1 MKLLLFGCLIGLAL
15 STVAAASPPSE
26 IKLTYDLKEHI
37 LKATI
42 VHDTKNVI
50 KHHIGKVTVN
60 VNGSQIILQQ
70 FSSQLNNDEQPV
82 VYFII
87 DAKKGDE
94 IALAG
99 VCNIYGQMTAR
110 LTVSE

>member
-1 MKLLLFGCLIGLAL
+1 MKYLLLGCLIGLAL
-15 STVAAASPPSE
+15 STVATASPPSE

-42 VHDTKNVI
+42 VHDSRNVI
-50 KHHIGKVTVN
+50 KHHIGKVTVDL
-60 VNGSQIILQQ
+60 NGTQIIQQQ
-70 FSSQLNNDEQPV
+70 FSSQLNATEQQA

-94 IALAG
+94 IGVTG
-99 VCNIYGQMTAR
+99 VCNIYGQMTEK